1 MGQHDA
7 GAFLRSFA
15 SYVIVNI
22 SRDLTIIA
30 LCTDLICELTRVLL
44 KFIVRTACSLYGRAP
59 AIDVHNK
66 MAPQD
71 AGTPRSFWLILSAL
85 LIGING

>member
-22 SRDLTIIA
+22 SRDLNSSVLISSERAHTRSIESVIESIIDLDSIIA
-30 LCTDLICELTRVLL
+30 QLL
-44 KFIVRTACSLYGRAP
+44 RAP
-59 AIDVHNK
+59 SNY
-66 MAPQD
+66 
-71 AGTPRSFWLILSAL
+71 
-85 LIGING
+85 